1 MRIKSDPT
9 VSWLP
14 LDMPASNKII
24 WRKILEEGRLVLNH
38 NHGGLWL
45 YIHVKINISFPW
57 DMPASNKIIW
67 GKILEEGKA
76 AQLNHNHDDENNSET
91 LLSSCMDFSLD
102 PSYRMGWV
110 YKLKFCP
117 SVCRFVCTSS
127 LQHFQSGPSNH
138 SRIMSDPREWT
149 SLL

>member
-9 VSWLP
+9 VSWLS
-14 LDMPASNKII
+14 LDMPASNKIV
-24 WRKILEEGRLVLNH
+24 WRKILEEERLVLNH

-76 AQLNHNHDDENNSET
+76 AQLNHNHDDET